1 MVANGSAPDATSP
14 APSRAVP
21 LHVLTGFLGSGKT
34 TLLAELLRTPP
45 RTDGRPERLAVLV
58 NETGALPLDAHLLE
72 RPLLETV
79 DDEVLAL
86 ARLAA
91 RAPDRI
97 LIETT
102 GLADPAPLLHGLAE
116 DRGLAGRVAPAGV
129 ITVVDALRAE
139 DLHATQPEFRRQ
151 LEFADRVVLTKGD
164 LAGARLAE
172 VRTWLGEVAP
182 GCDVAEARDG
192 RVDFD
197 WLLHAPPLARLA
209 DAADAARWL
218 HPADTGPDAA
228 AHAWQHDAPVDI
240 AALQLW
246 LGLVTQLDGP
256 RLLRFKALARGLDG
270 DVFAL
275 QSAGRSVSPPRR
287 LTRPPHDLTGVQAVL
302 IERGLGAPAT
312 AGLLASLAEAAAAR
326 PWDRAP
332 SSDAAGTR
340 P

>member
-58 NETGALPLDAHLLE
+58 NEAGALPLDAHLLE

-86 ARLAA
+86 PSGCLCCVLRGELHSAVARLAA

-256 RLLRFKALARGLDG
+256 RR
-270 DVFAL
+270 
-275 QSAGRSVSPPRR
+275 PR
-287 LTRPPHDLTGVQAVL
+287 P
-302 IERGLGAPAT
+302 
-312 AGLLASLAEAAAAR
+312 AR
-326 PWDRAP
+326 PAGPRWRAP
-332 SSDAAGTR
+332 PAR
-340 P
+340 VR